1 MHRQYHNVTAK
12 YNGYFNART
21 KFEETVQELE
31 LQNKDDFSKILPV
44 FNHGDKQ
51 AAKGKSQIFDE
62 VIKKCSAVVTNH
74 EVSNW
79 VDDSFFLI
87 GKAYFFKGEY
97 FEAIETFQ
105 YVFNKYKNEEVAK
118 ESLVWLVKA
127 YLETDQLSNARAA
140 IDRGLT
146 DKRFPENLKASLQA
160 AAAAYFIK
168 DKRYEQAMESLDK
181 AVKTEARRSSRR
193 RMHFV
198 LGQLNQRYGSGRKA
212 ISSYDQVLSMNPSY
226 EMHFDAK
233 LNIARCAEAGNA
245 NTASIRQ
252 ELVRMARD
260 DKNRSNLDILYYE
273 IGQLDVKMKQL
284 PLAEENFKKAALNAS
299 QNPGNKGLA
308 FLALSKIY
316 FNTRRYKDADTYY
329 DSTLAFL
336 SKEHPDYE
344 ETGNRKKFLADL
356 VRQIDIITLEDSLQ
370 RLARMPDKQLNRLID
385 RVISDERV
393 AKDKER
399 FLKEQPQNS
408 IPAPQD
414 MGRPGGPGLPPGP
427 GGGGISLP
435 GQSGKALFYFYNQA
449 NLSSGFTEFLTR
461 WGNRELTDNWRR
473 SKREQA
479 LAGTTNSEPPID
491 TSLIP
496 DIDESGKKLSREEK
510 EARMLK
516 QRILA
521 KIPKSESQKAAS
533 DERITDAMYQ
543 LGLLYKDKLKEE
555 DETIAQWEGL
565 LQRFPK
571 AKKKP
576 ETAYGLWQVFSKNGN
591 NAKAAFYKKMI
602 EEDFKDSPYDKLIKN
617 PDKPIA
623 LTGPIGKAEKELYEN
638 AYLAYTRKNYPEAFA
653 FAEKAR
659 KEFSGSKLIPKFD
672 LIRAV
677 SLGKVKDSTAM
688 RQALELIIA
697 QYPKDPVK
705 TSAEEMLKVLKG
717 EGFKPGIKGEVKD
730 SSQTVGSAGFVK
742 PPPSGNTLLDSLREV
757 AYSMFK
763 TDAPKSYYFVIW
775 IQDSEARKA
784 SPDVK
789 VADFNSRI
797 FSLQTFDVEPTLY
810 DAATQMIIVKQF
822 TQKDKAM
829 DYYSAFIADKVA
841 TTAYAPGSWQAVL
854 ISPENL
860 LTLRKKMGK
869 PPYLQYFKDQFQF
882 KKN

>member
-1 MHRQYHNVTAK
+1 MHRQYHNITAK

-21 KFEETVQELE
+21 KFEEAVQELE

-74 EVSNW
+74 EVSKW

-118 ESLVWLVKA
+118 ESLIWLVKA
-127 YLETDQLSNARAA
+127 YLETDQLANARAA
-140 IDRGLT
+140 IDRGLS
-146 DKRFPENLKASLQA
+146 DKRFPPNLKAALHA

-168 DKRYEQAMESLDK
+168 DKRFEQAIESLDK
-181 AVKTEARRSSRR
+181 AVKTEGRRSSRR
-193 RMHFV
+193 RMYFV

-212 ISSYDQVLSMNPSY
+212 IANYDQVLGMNPSY
-226 EMHFDAK
+226 EMQFDAK

-260 DKNRSNLDILYYE
+260 DKNKGNLDILYYE

-284 PLAEENFKKAALNAS
+284 PSAEENFKKAALNAG

-356 VRQIDIITLEDSLQ
+356 VKQIDIITLEDSLQ

-393 AKDKER
+393 AKDRER
-399 FLKEQPQNS
+399 FQKEQPQANNM
-408 IPAPQD
+408 PQPQD
-414 MGRPGGPGLPPGP
+414 MNRPGGPGLPPGP
-427 GGGGISLP
+427 GGGGGISLP
-435 GQSGKALFYFYNQA
+435 GQSGRALFYFYNQA
-449 NLSSGFTEFLTR
+449 NLSLGFTEFLTR

-479 LAGTTNSEPPID
+479 IAGPANNEPPVD
-491 TSLIP
+491 TSSIP
-496 DIDESGKKLSREEK
+496 DTDESGKKLSREEK
-510 EARMLK
+510 EARMQK
-516 QRILA
+516 QRMLA
-521 KIPKSESQKAAS
+521 KIPKSESQKQAS
-533 DERITDAMYQ
+533 DERIAEAMYQ
-543 LGLLYKDKLKEE
+543 LGLLYKEKLKED
-555 DETIAQWEGL
+555 DESINQWEGL

-571 AKKKP
+571 TRKKP

-591 NAKAAFYKKMI
+591 TAKAAFYKKLL
-602 EEDFKDSPYDKLIKN
+602 EENFKDSPYNELINN
-617 PDKPIA
+617 PEKPIA
-623 LTGPIGKAEKELYEN
+623 LSGPVGKAEKDLYEN
-638 AYLAYTRKNYPEAFA
+638 AYRAYTRKNYQEAFTL
-653 FAEKAR
+653 AEKAR
-659 KEFSGSKLIPKFD
+659 KELSGSKLLPKFD

-677 SLGKVKDSTAM
+677 SLGKVKDSAAM
-688 RQALELIIA
+688 RQALEMIVA

-705 TSAEEMLKVLKG
+705 ASAEDMLKVLKG
-717 EGFKPGIKGEVKD
+717 EGFKSAAAGKD
-730 SSQTVGSAGFVK
+730 SAQVAAKEGFVK
-742 PPPSGNTLLDSLREV
+742 PPPSGNALLDSLRDA
-757 AYSMFK
+757 AYAMYKSE
-763 TDAPKSYYFVIW
+763 APKSYYFVLW
-775 IQDSEARKA
+775 IQDTEARKA

-789 VADFNSRI
+789 LVDFNTRLY
-797 FSLQTFDVEPTLY
+797 SLQSFDVEPTLY
-810 DAATQMIIVKQF
+810 DAATQMVIVKQF

-829 DYYSAFIADKVA
+829 DYYSAFIADKTVTA
-841 TTAYAPGSWQAVL
+841 AYAPGSWQAVL

-860 LTLRKKMGK
+860 ITLRKKMGK
-869 PPYLQYFKDQFQF
+869 PAYLQYFKDQFQF